1 MQLQEAIVKRRTT
14 NTRFVERK
22 VSKEHIELLIRMGA
36 CAPSHFNS
44 QPWRFI
50 VVEDPET
57 IRKIGKIAGD
67 AMVQLMEE
75 GTFWKKY
82 EKYFRVT
89 KEEMENSRDGI
100 HIDHM
105 PKVLRPFAKQ
115 IMSEK
120 GGKLLAKLKIPKILG
135 KDEEELVGSSPLL
148 FVILL
153 SKEEFIPGELSGFY
167 STISMGAVVQNLWL
181 TTTDI
186 GMGMQFVSTP
196 GEISD
201 KWNEISKMLNVPDDH
216 EMAAIF
222 RMGYK
227 DTNVERPTIDWRS
240 DQRKSIEKLAFMD
253 KWGTELSK

>member
-1 MQLQEAIVKRRTT
+1 MELQEAIIKRRTT
-14 NTRFVERK
+14 NTKFADRK
-22 VSKEHIELLIRMGA
+22 VSQEHIELLIRMGA

-50 VVEDPET
+50 VVEDEDT
-57 IRKIGKIAGD
+57 IGRIGKIAGD

-75 GTFWKKY
+75 GIFWKKY
-82 EKYFRVT
+82 EKYFRIT
-89 KEEMENSRDGI
+89 KKEIENSRDGI

-120 GGKLLAKLKIPKILG
+120 GGKLLSKLKIPKILG
-135 KDEEELVGSSPLL
+135 KDEEELVASSPIL

-153 SKEEFIPGELSGFY
+153 SKEEYKPGELSGFY
-167 STISMGAVVQNLWL
+167 SAISMGAVIQNLWL

-196 GEISD
+196 GEMPRM
-201 KWNEISKMLNVPDDH
+201 WEEITDMLNVPDDH

-227 DTNVERPTIDWRS
+227 EEETKRPTIDWKS
-240 DQRKSIEKLAFMD
+240 EQRKSSEELAFKN
-253 KWGTELSK
+253 KWGNDLK

>member
-1 MQLQEAIVKRRTT
+1 MELQEAIIKRRTT
-14 NTRFVERK
+14 NTKFADRK
-22 VSKEHIELLIRMGA
+22 VSREHIELLIRMGA

-50 VVEDPET
+50 VVEDKET
-57 IRKIGKIAGD
+57 IGRIGKIAGD

-82 EKYFRVT
+82 EKYFRIT
-89 KEEMENSRDGI
+89 KEEIENSKDGI

-105 PKVLRPFAKQ
+105 PKMLRPFTKQ

-120 GGKLLAKLKIPKILG
+120 GGNLLAKLKIPKILG
-135 KDEEELVGSSPLL
+135 KDEEELVGSSPII

-153 SKEEFIPGELSGFY
+153 SKEEYKPGELSGFY
-167 STISMGAVVQNLWL
+167 SAISMGAVIQNLWL

-196 GEISD
+196 GEIPA
-201 KWNEISKMLNVPDDH
+201 KWEEISDMLNIPDDH

-227 DTNVERPTIDWRS
+227 DDNVKRPTIDWKS
-240 DQRKSIEKLAFMD
+240 EQRKSIEELAFIN
-253 KWGTELSK
+253 KWGTAFKK

>member
-1 MQLQEAIVKRRTT
+1 MELQEAIVKRRTT
-14 NTRFVERK
+14 NTKFADRK
-22 VSKEHIELLIRMGA
+22 VTKEHIELLIRMGA

-50 VVEDPET
+50 VVEDRDT
-57 IRKIGKIAGD
+57 IKKIGKIAGD

-75 GTFWKKY
+75 GIFWKKY
-82 EKYFRVT
+82 EKYFRLT
-89 KEEMENSRDGI
+89 REEIENSRDGI

-120 GGKLLAKLKIPKILG
+120 GGKLLSKLKIPKILG
-135 KDEEELVGSSPLL
+135 KDEEELVGSSPVL

-153 SKEEFIPGELSGFY
+153 NKEEYKPDELSGFY
-167 STISMGAVVQNLWL
+167 SAISIGAVIQNLWL

-196 GEISD
+196 GEIRE
-201 KWNEISKMLNVPDDH
+201 KWKEISEMLDIPDDH

-227 DTNVERPTIDWRS
+227 DEGVKRPTIDWKS
-240 DQRKSIEKLAFMD
+240 DQRKNIEKLAFKD
-253 KWGTELSK
+253 RWGTMFNK

>member
-1 MQLQEAIVKRRTT
+1 MELQEAIIKRRTT
-14 NTRFVERK
+14 NKKFADRK
-22 VSKEHIELLIRMGA
+22 VSSEHLELLIRMGS

-50 VVEDPET
+50 VVEDEE
-57 IRKIGKIAGD
+57 IISRIGKIAGN

-82 EKYFRVT
+82 EKYFRIT
-89 KEEMENSRDGI
+89 KEEIENSRDGI

-105 PKVLRPFAKQ
+105 PKVLKPFAKQ

-135 KDEEELVGSSPLL
+135 KDEEELVASSPIL

-153 SKEEFIPGELSGFY
+153 NKEEYKPGELSGFY
-167 STISMGAVVQNLWL
+167 SAISMGAVIQNLWL

-196 GEISD
+196 GEIPE
-201 KWNEISKMLNVPDDH
+201 KWNEISEMLDIPDDH

-222 RMGYK
+222 RMGYIDEK
-227 DTNVERPTIDWRS
+227 VKRPTIDWKS
-240 DQRKSIEKLAFMD
+240 EQRKSIENLAFKD
-253 KWGTELSK
+253 KWGIVFNK